1 MSYTWSDDSLKL
13 LALDATERM
22 NIMLRSLEEI
32 YPGVDFRSHI
42 ISSPV
47 TLSWETERDF
57 MGAFKAN
64 LPGHYRYQ
72 ERLFSHFVQNDL
84 EPRHRGIFLAGDD
97 VSWTA
102 GWAEG
107 AIQTAINAVWGVV
120 NHLAA
125 LRLRESRT
133 RRRVRGACSDQV
145 GRLSSPQ
152 LPKCRAR
159 WGLVLLSGTTSFR

>member
-1 MSYTWSDDSLKL
+1 M
-13 LALDATERM
+13 
-22 NIMLRSLEEI
+22 
-32 YPGVDFRSHI
+32 
-42 ISSPV
+42 

-125 LRLRESRT
+125 LRLPRIPDPATCSRSLLRSGWATELTATAEMSCPMGVGTPIGHDLFPVIHATLES
-133 RRRVRGACSDQV
+133 VRIQ
-145 GRLSSPQ
+145 
-152 LPKCRAR
+152 
-159 WGLVLLSGTTSFR
+159 